1 MRVINTRTLELHES
15 INRPYAIL
23 SHTWGQGEVTLQQYR
38 EWRSAHAEYFAR
50 NVEAVADGSVEPAE
64 ITMLNRINRGDSP
77 AESERTRYQGM
88 TKILRSA
95 ERALLDGY
103 EYIWVDTCC
112 IDKTSSA
119 ELQEA
124 INSMF
129 EWYKFAEVCYAYL
142 SDVDGSTPGQDDLT
156 SSRWFSRGWTLQEL
170 LAPREVL
177 FFDMNWKK
185 LGRKDDFLDV
195 LTKRTGIH
203 RYFLYTG
210 AERLE
215 EASVA
220 TRMSWAAGRETKRVE
235 DKAYCLLGLFGIHM
249 PMLYGEGAL
258 AFERLQLEIMKSSD
272 DASILAWDYSGTWI
286 PVSHDRSARFERTGR
301 DGWTHHG
308 GLMATS
314 PDQYAK
320 CHHIRN
326 IKTVGYET
334 MTSFSMSQ
342 HGLELETPIVHDRL
356 VPNLFY
362 AILSCGRLDH
372 DIPGYHYLVIPL
384 MTADQKGVANPL
396 EGVAAVRAAWMTPM
410 TVTGRFRAMEMFSKI
425 RIVDKTKWHTKA
437 RRGLQFNCHHFDS
450 EWELVGMYPLGPD
463 VLRIRP
469 KDGLYEEGRSVPM
482 ADFPKDGQTRRL
494 FCWKNKYKD
503 LRIIVSIHLADAQN
517 SRCAAL
523 DYSNPR
529 KGWCWIARLEE
540 PFTLECA
547 QRLCP
552 DTRHYN
558 HQLKRLQL
566 FELQSFDGRPIP
578 YHEILSPFQ
587 TNEYELLLG
596 ARDPMAEDGNERA
609 NVNQLM

>member
-15 INRPYAIL
+15 PNRPYAIL
-23 SHTWGQGEVTLQQYR
+23 SHTWGEGEVTLQQYR

-77 AESERTRYQGM
+77 AESERTQYQGM
-88 TKILRSA
+88 IKILRSA
-95 ERALLDGY
+95 ERALTDGY
-103 EYIWVDTCC
+103 EFIWVDTCC

-129 EWYKFAEVCYAYL
+129 KWYKFAKVCYAYL
-142 SDVDGSTPGQDDLT
+142 SDVDSSAPGQDDLT

-170 LAPREVL
+170 LAPRAVL

-185 LGRKDDFLDV
+185 LGYKYGLMDL
-195 LTKRTGIH
+195 LAKKTGIN

-210 AERLE
+210 ADRLE

-220 TRMSWAAGRETKRVE
+220 TRMSWAAGRETKRLE
-235 DKAYCLLGLFGIHM
+235 DRAYCLLGLFGIHM

-286 PVSHDRSARFERTGR
+286 PVSHDRSARFEWTGN

-308 GLMATS
+308 GLLATS

-320 CHHIRN
+320 CHHIRKKWGVDN
-326 IKTVGYET
+326 ET

-342 HGLELETPIVHDRL
+342 HGLELETHIAQDPS

-362 AILSCGRLDH
+362 AILSCGLVDH
-372 DIPGYHYLVIPL
+372 KTRRYHYLVIPL
-384 MTADQKGVANPL
+384 ITANQKGVANQL
-396 EGVAAVRAAWMTPM
+396 EGIVAVRAAWMTPM
-410 TVTGRFRAMEMFSKI
+410 TVTKSFWAKKTFSKI
-425 RIVDKTKWHTKA
+425 RIVDETAWHTQVK
-437 RRGLQFNCHHFDS
+437 RDLLFNCHLFDP
-450 EWELVGMYPLGPD
+450 EWELVGMYPPGPD
-463 VLRIRP
+463 VLRICPR
-469 KDGLYEEGRSVPM
+469 DGLYEESRSVPM
-482 ADFPKDGQTRRL
+482 ADFQRDGQTRRL
-494 FCWKNKYKD
+494 FCWKNKFKD
-503 LRIIVSIHLADAQN
+503 LRIVVSIHLDDAQY
-517 SRCAAL
+517 SRCTAL
-523 DYSNPR
+523 GYSNPR
-529 KGWCWIARLEE
+529 NGWCWIARLEE

-547 QRLCP
+547 QRLCS
-552 DTRHYN
+552 DTRDN
-558 HQLKRLQL
+558 IRQQKRLQL
-566 FELQSFDGRPIP
+566 FELQSPDGRPVP
-578 YHEILSPFQ
+578 YHEILSSFDFCGFVSLQ
-587 TNEYELLLG
+587 G
-596 ARDPMAEDGNERA
+596 CRSPMADHGDEPAD
-609 NVNQLM
+609 VNRLM